1 MAYRFLLAVLD
12 KEGNATDKFEVID
25 FNYTNQF
32 DPQVMKMNFAGLGL
46 VMQWVKE
53 DRLMMLKKMTDDVT
67 VRFMNAHHNN
77 KMFRALQFMVF
88 RHHYRTKGLWSEKV
102 AEDQWYLR
110 EFYTMT
116 DVKVN
121 NMAPRQPETP
131 GPTDI
136 IVLDITGE
144 MTTTGFPG
152 QGKPMGAKVFSLPE
166 KRKT

>member
-12 KEGNATDKFEVID
+12 KEGHATDQFEVID
-25 FNYTNQF
+25 FNYTNKF
-32 DPQVMKMNFAGLGL
+32 DPHVMKMNFAGLGL
-46 VMQWVKE
+46 VMQAVRD
-53 DRLMMLKKMTDDVT
+53 DRLMMIKKMTDDVT

-77 KMFRALQFMVF
+77 KMFRALQFMIF
-88 RHHYRTKGLWSEKV
+88 RHHYRTKGLWNEKV
-102 AEDQWYLR
+102 VEDQWYLR

-121 NMAPRQPETP
+121 NMAPRRPETP

-144 MTTTGFPG
+144 MTTTALPG
-152 QGKPMGAKVFSLPE
+152 QGKPMGAKVFSLPD
-166 KRKT
+166 KR